1 MVDYINLVVW
11 EALQEDVGLIRAR
24 IDQATREALGVSIGE
39 IIKIEGKKVTAARVF
54 RLSEE
59 EENRGII
66 RIDPL
71 VRQNSG
77 VRVGDKIKV
86 SRADVKPAETLVLAP
101 IIAENQRIRFAPGI
115 EDYVR
120 RSLLRRPIVEGD
132 IISVQGLA
140 LTSKGGVSFK
150 VAKVGSG
157 RGIFMVTEE
166 TMIEMREEAI
176 TAEEEGEKITYEDI
190 GGLGEE
196 LRKVREMIEL
206 PLKHPEL
213 FERLGIDPPKGVIL
227 FGPPGTGK
235 TLIAKAVANESGA
248 RFYSING
255 PEIINKFYGESEKAL
270 RETFDKAAKE
280 SPSIIFIDEI
290 DSIAPKR
297 EETQGELERRVV
309 AQLLTLMDGLK
320 SRGQVIVIAATNRLE
335 AVDPALRRPGRFD
348 REIEIG
354 VPDKKG
360 RKEILQIHSR
370 GMPFEGKNEERE
382 KLLEELASLTHG
394 FVGADLAALSR
405 EAAMKAL
412 RRYLPEIDL
421 DNPIPT
427 EILEKMHVS
436 SEDFFT
442 ALKEIE
448 PSSLREVTIEV
459 PNVRW
464 EEVGNLEDVKKELIE
479 TIEMPVK
486 NPEIFERMG
495 LKPSRGILF
504 FGPPGTGKTLLAKAV
519 ATETQSNFISIKG
532 PEVMSKWVGESEKA
546 VREIFKKAKQSAP
559 TIVFLDELDAIAPRR
574 GMFASSG
581 VTDRIVNQLLTS
593 MDGMEAMKGVVILA
607 ATNRL
612 DIIDP
617 ALLRAGRFDRIIF
630 IGPPTKEARLKILKV
645 HTKNMPIDSDVDLV
659 KIAEKTVNYT
669 GADLQNLVREAGLE
683 AIRKN
688 INAKTVSMDDFEEA
702 MRKVKPSL
710 DEETIKYYEEVS
722 KNMSREYKPARK
734 EDLVY
739 YR

>member
-1 MVDYINLVVW
+1 MVDYVTLVVW

-39 IIKIEGKKVTAARVF
+39 IIRLEGKKVTAARVF

-86 SRADVKPAETLVLAP
+86 SRAEVKPAETLVLAP

-157 RGIFMVTEE
+157 KGIFIVTED

-176 TAEEEGEKITYEDI
+176 SAEEEGEKITYEDI

-196 LRKVREMIEL
+196 LKKVREMIEL

-227 FGPPGTGK
+227 YGPPGTGK

-248 RFYSING
+248 RFFSING

-270 RETFDKAAKE
+270 RETFERAAKE
-280 SPSIIFIDEI
+280 APSIIFIDEI

-320 SRGQVIVIAATNRLE
+320 SRGQVIVIAATNRLD

-354 VPDKKG
+354 VPDKNG

-370 GMPFEGKNEERE
+370 GMPFDGKPEERE
-382 KLLEELASLTHG
+382 KLLEELASVTHG
-394 FVGADLAALSR
+394 FVGADLAALTR

-427 EILEKMHVS
+427 EVLERMHVTAD
-436 SEDFFT
+436 DFFS

-448 PSSLREVTIEV
+448 PSSLREVMIEI
-459 PNVRW
+459 PNVKW
-464 EEVGNLEDVKKELIE
+464 DDIGDLEEAKRELIE
-479 TIEMPVK
+479 TVELPVK
-486 NPEIFERMG
+486 NPEVFERMG

-504 FGPPGTGKTLLAKAV
+504 FGPPGTGKTLMAKAV
-519 ATETQSNFISIKG
+519 ATESQSNFISIKG

-593 MDGMEAMKGVVILA
+593 MDGMEAMKGVIILA

-617 ALLRAGRFDRIIF
+617 ALLRPGRFDKIIY
-630 IGPPTKEARLKILKV
+630 IPPPNKEARLKIFKV
-645 HTKNMPIDSDVDLV
+645 HTRKMPLSKDVDLEFL
-659 KIAEKTVNYT
+659 AEKTEHYT
-669 GADLQNLVREAGLE
+669 GADIENLVREAGLN
-683 AIRKN
+683 AIRKD
-688 INAKTVSMDDFEEA
+688 INASVVTMEDFEA
-702 MRKVKPSL
+702 ALRKVKPSL

-722 KNMSREYKPARK
+722 KNMSREAKPARR
-734 EDLVY
+734 EDLIY

>member
-1 MVDYINLVVW
+1 MVDYVTLVVW

-39 IIKIEGKKVTAARVF
+39 IIRLEGKKVTAARVF

-86 SRADVKPAETLVLAP
+86 SKAEVKPAETLVLAP

-157 RGIFMVTEE
+157 KGIFIVTED

-176 TAEEEGEKITYEDI
+176 SAEEEGEKITYEDI

-196 LRKVREMIEL
+196 LKKVREMIEL

-227 FGPPGTGK
+227 YGPPGTGK

-248 RFYSING
+248 RFFSING

-270 RETFDKAAKE
+270 RETFDRASKE

-320 SRGQVIVIAATNRLE
+320 SRGQVIVIAATNRLD

-354 VPDKKG
+354 VPDRNG

-370 GMPFEGKNEERE
+370 GMPFDGKPEQRD
-382 KLLEELASLTHG
+382 KLLDELASVTHG
-394 FVGADLAALSR
+394 FVGADLAALTR

-427 EILEKMHVS
+427 EVLERMHVT
-436 SEDFFT
+436 SEDFFS

-448 PSSLREVTIEV
+448 PSSLREVMIEI
-459 PNVRW
+459 PNVKW
-464 EEVGNLEDVKKELIE
+464 DDIGDLEDAKRELIE
-479 TIEMPVK
+479 TVELPVK
-486 NPEIFERMG
+486 NPEVFERMG

-519 ATETQSNFISIKG
+519 ATESQSNFISIKG

-559 TIVFLDELDAIAPRR
+559 TIIFLDELDAIAPRR
-574 GMFASSG
+574 GVYASSG

-593 MDGMEAMKGVVILA
+593 MDGMEAMKGVTVLA

-617 ALLRAGRFDRIIF
+617 GLLRPGRFDKIIY
-630 IGPPTKEARLKILKV
+630 IAPPNREARLKILKV
-645 HTKNMPIDSDVDLV
+645 HTRKMPLAKDVDLDL
-659 KIAEKTVNYT
+659 IAERTEHYT
-669 GADLQNLVREAGLE
+669 GADIENLVREAGLN
-683 AIRKN
+683 AIRN
-688 INAKTVSMDDFEEA
+688 DINAKMVTMDDFTIA
-702 MRKVKPSL
+702 LKRVKPSL

-722 KNMSREYKPARK
+722 KNMSREAKPARR
-734 EDLVY
+734 EDLIY

>member
-1 MVDYINLVVW
+1 MVDYVTLVVW

-39 IIKIEGKKVTAARVF
+39 IIRLEGKKVTAARVF

-86 SRADVKPAETLVLAP
+86 SKAEVKPADTLVLAP

-157 RGIFMVTEE
+157 KGIFIVTED
-166 TMIEMREEAI
+166 TMIEMREEAVS
-176 TAEEEGEKITYEDI
+176 AEEEGEKITYEDI

-196 LRKVREMIEL
+196 LKKVREMIEL

-227 FGPPGTGK
+227 YGPPGTGK

-248 RFYSING
+248 RFFSING

-270 RETFDKAAKE
+270 RETFDRASKE

-320 SRGQVIVIAATNRLE
+320 SRGQVIVIAATNRLD

-354 VPDKKG
+354 VPDKNG

-370 GMPFEGKNEERE
+370 GMPFDGTPEQRD
-382 KLLEELASLTHG
+382 KLLEDLASVTHG
-394 FVGADLAALSR
+394 FVGADLAALTR

-427 EILEKMHVS
+427 EVLERMHVT
-436 SEDFFT
+436 SEDFFS

-448 PSSLREVTIEV
+448 PSSLREVMIEI
-459 PNVRW
+459 PNVKW
-464 EEVGNLEDVKKELIE
+464 EDIGDLEDAKRELIE
-479 TIEMPVK
+479 TIELP
-486 NPEIFERMG
+486 
-495 LKPSRGILF
+495 
-504 FGPPGTGKTLLAKAV
+504 
-519 ATETQSNFISIKG
+519 
-532 PEVMSKWVGESEKA
+532 
-546 VREIFKKAKQSAP
+546 
-559 TIVFLDELDAIAPRR
+559 
-574 GMFASSG
+574 
-581 VTDRIVNQLLTS
+581 
-593 MDGMEAMKGVVILA
+593 
-607 ATNRL
+607 
-612 DIIDP
+612 
-617 ALLRAGRFDRIIF
+617 
-630 IGPPTKEARLKILKV
+630 
-645 HTKNMPIDSDVDLV
+645 
-659 KIAEKTVNYT
+659 
-669 GADLQNLVREAGLE
+669 
-683 AIRKN
+683 
-688 INAKTVSMDDFEEA
+688 
-702 MRKVKPSL
+702 
-710 DEETIKYYEEVS
+710 
-722 KNMSREYKPARK
+722 
-734 EDLVY
+734 
-739 YR
+739 

>member
-1 MVDYINLVVW
+1 MVDYITLVVW

-24 IDQATREALGVSIGE
+24 IDQATREALGLSIGE
-39 IIKIEGKKVTAARVF
+39 IIRIEGKKTTAARVF

-86 SRADVKPAETLVLAP
+86 SKADVKPAETLILAP

-157 RGIFMVTEE
+157 KGIFMVTEE

-176 TAEEEGEKITYEDI
+176 TAEDEGEKITYEDI

-213 FERLGIDPPKGVIL
+213 FDRLGIDPPKGVIL

-248 RFYSING
+248 KFYAING

-270 RETFDKAAKE
+270 RETFDKASKE

-320 SRGQVIVIAATNRLE
+320 GRGQVIVIAATNRLE

-370 GMPFEGKNEERE
+370 GMPFEGKPEEKE
-382 KLLEELASLTHG
+382 KLLDELSSVTHG
-394 FVGADLAALSR
+394 FVGADLAALGR

-412 RRYLPEIDL
+412 RRYLPDIDL

-427 EILEKMHVS
+427 EILERMHVS
-436 SEDFFT
+436 NEDFFS

-448 PSSLREVTIEV
+448 PSSLREVTIEI
-459 PNVRW
+459 PNVTW
-464 EEVGNLEDVKKELIE
+464 EDVGNLEDVKRELTE
-479 TIEMPVK
+479 TIDLPIN

-504 FGPPGTGKTLLAKAV
+504 FGPPGTGKTLLAKAI
-519 ATETQSNFISIKG
+519 ATESQANFISIKG

-593 MDGMEAMKGVVILA
+593 MDGMEAMKGVVIIS

-617 ALLRAGRFDRIIF
+617 ALLRAGRFDRIIY
-630 IGPPTKEARLKILKV
+630 IAPPKKEARLKILKV
-645 HTKNMPIDSDVDLV
+645 HTKQMPLSSDVNLES
-659 KIAEKTVNYT
+659 ISEKTENYT
-669 GADLQNLVREAGLE
+669 GADLENLTREAGLH
-683 AIRKN
+683 AIRQNIDAKQVTMKN
-688 INAKTVSMDDFEEA
+688 FDIALQRV
-702 MRKVKPSL
+702 RPSL
-710 DEETIKYYEEVS
+710 DEETIKYYEDVS
-722 KNMSREYKPARK
+722 KNMSKEAKPARR

>member
-1 MVDYINLVVW
+1 
-11 EALQEDVGLIRAR
+11 
-24 IDQATREALGVSIGE
+24 
-39 IIKIEGKKVTAARVF
+39 
-54 RLSEE
+54 
-59 EENRGII
+59 
-66 RIDPL
+66 
-71 VRQNSG
+71 
-77 VRVGDKIKV
+77 
-86 SRADVKPAETLVLAP
+86 
-101 IIAENQRIRFAPGI
+101 
-115 EDYVR
+115 
-120 RSLLRRPIVEGD
+120 
-132 IISVQGLA
+132 
-140 LTSKGGVSFK
+140 
-150 VAKVGSG
+150 
-157 RGIFMVTEE
+157 
-166 TMIEMREEAI
+166 
-176 TAEEEGEKITYEDI
+176 
-190 GGLGEE
+190 
-196 LRKVREMIEL
+196 
-206 PLKHPEL
+206 
-213 FERLGIDPPKGVIL
+213 
-227 FGPPGTGK
+227 
-235 TLIAKAVANESGA
+235 
-248 RFYSING
+248 
-255 PEIINKFYGESEKAL
+255 
-270 RETFDKAAKE
+270 
-280 SPSIIFIDEI
+280 
-290 DSIAPKR
+290 
-297 EETQGELERRVV
+297 
-309 AQLLTLMDGLK
+309 MDGLK

-688 INAKTVSMDDFEEA
+688 INAKTVSMDDFDEA